1 MKLCSSFAFLSFL
14 CISFL
19 QRSSVVTL
27 IPFILMYLRRKWK
40 ITQSNQENAT
50 GCSDM
55 GRSKMNLCTMFIG
68 FTILIVL
75 SPDLDAFGY
84 LRKSIL
90 IVIQAAISI
99 IGSLSHANKP
109 VAWTGFFCVDRLSY
123 ELYNKKATLN
133 KKVFSDDNRYMV
145 FCKLRLIITK
155 NELTK
160 FYGFDIGMVFRFAF
174 E

>member
-1 MKLCSSFAFLSFL
+1 MLNKKRKQISKYTMKLCSSFAFLSFL

-109 VAWTGFFCVDRLSY
+109 VAWTGFFCGSAIIWTVQQ
-123 ELYNKKATLN
+123 KKQHWI
-133 KKVFSDDNRYMV
+133 KRY
-145 FCKLRLIITK
+145 FPTII
-155 NELTK
+155 
-160 FYGFDIGMVFRFAF
+160 DIWYFPNFAW
-174 E
+174 